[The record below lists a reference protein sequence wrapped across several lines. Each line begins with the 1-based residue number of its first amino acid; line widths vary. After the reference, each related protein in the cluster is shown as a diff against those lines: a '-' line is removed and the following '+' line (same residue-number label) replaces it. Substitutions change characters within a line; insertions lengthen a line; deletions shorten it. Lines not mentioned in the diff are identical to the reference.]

1 MEIDDAIKKG
11 AIALFGEKYGDRVR
25 VVTIGKFSKELCG
38 GTHINATGDIGL
50 FKIVSEGG
58 IASGVRRIEAVTGI
72 DAIARI
78 QKEEEAL
85 SSMRSLLKA
94 SPSEEVTRLKKV
106 LDRIRELEK
115 ENDLLKEKLLS
126 GKEADENILRFEGF
140 SAILQKLESPDPK
153 TLRLFIDNCKN
164 KLKTG
169 VVVVGGTVNGK
180 VIIAAGV
187 TKDLTKR
194 FHAGDIIK
202 DIAELIDGS
211 GGGRADMAQAGG
223 TKPEMLDIALKKVEN
238 ILSAG

>member
-1 MEIDDAIKKG
+1 RFDYTHFSPMNDREKIKIEMVINEKIRDNVEVEKVVMEIDDAIKKG

-140 SAILQKLESPDPK
+140 SA
-153 TLRLFIDNCKN
+153 
-164 KLKTG
+164 
-169 VVVVGGTVNGK
+169 
-180 VIIAAGV
+180 
-187 TKDLTKR
+187 
-194 FHAGDIIK
+194 
-202 DIAELIDGS
+202 
-211 GGGRADMAQAGG
+211 
-223 TKPEMLDIALKKVEN
+223 
-238 ILSAG
+238 